1 MTTMNYEVYRD
12 SPGMWNRF
20 FKKERAVLFNLIN
33 QNQFEQAIDMQTFLR
48 TEIARKLL
56 REIFLL
62 ETNLPLSTI
71 KLLKETIIFIED
83 LY

>member
-20 FKKERAVLFNLIN
+20 FKKERAVLLNLIN

>member
-1 MTTMNYEVYRD
+1 MNYEVYRD

-20 FKKERAVLFNLIN
+20 FHKERNELLNLIN
-33 QNQFEQAIDMQTFLR
+33 QNQFEKASDMQRFLR